1 MRASRI
7 ASNTEKAGRVNMDK
21 VKIEKIKAGVSGAEM
36 IAQRQRMLNM
46 KRKPCFYDGTQY
58 DSLSALAHR
67 LGVSKPTIT
76 RAVKAGE
83 YQGKVVKIIKRDTC

>member
-1 MRASRI
+1 
-7 ASNTEKAGRVNMDK
+7 MDK
-21 VKIEKIKAGVSGAEM
+21 VKIEKIKAGVSGVDM
-36 IAQRQRMLNM
+36 TIRRQGLLNM

-83 YQGKVVKIIKRDTC
+83 YRGKVIKIIKGDSYE